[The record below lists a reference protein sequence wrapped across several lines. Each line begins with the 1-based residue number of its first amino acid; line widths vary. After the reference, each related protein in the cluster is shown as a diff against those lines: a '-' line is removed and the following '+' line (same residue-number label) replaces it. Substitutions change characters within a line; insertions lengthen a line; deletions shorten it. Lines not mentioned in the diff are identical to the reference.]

1 MKIINMFIMQ
11 NFEIP
16 EQYLD
21 EIKSLDISLL
31 KFFLS
36 HLVDYLTKDE
46 DEDDIIG
53 IDHFDGP
60 VGTSKELYD
69 WINSL
74 SSNEYIDLVHYVLSL
89 LKDIMVHQ

>member
-1 MKIINMFIMQ
+1 MQ

-46 DEDDIIG
+46 DEDEDEDEDKDDIIG

>member
-1 MKIINMFIMQ
+1 MFIMQ

>member
-1 MKIINMFIMQ
+1 MQ

>member
-1 MKIINMFIMQ
+1 MQ

-89 LKDIMVHQ
+89 LSLLKDIMVHQ